1 MSTIT
6 KTVTILGIN
15 GHIGN
20 AAARAFVAAG
30 WQVTG
35 FGRSNKQPVQGVRF
49 VQGDAN
55 NVEDMRRAIGD
66 SEVVLNG
73 LHLPYHQ
80 WTEGRMEA
88 LHTRILLAM
97 GKTGRTMLFPGTI
110 YNYAASDR
118 FVTPDL
124 PQRPEKERGEIRK
137 RSEALLQ
144 AASQRGDIQAIVLR
158 AGDFFGPGTTGDWFD
173 QGVFREARKG
183 KISLMGTPGV
193 AHSWAYLPDLARA
206 FEKLAWHRRELAA
219 FENFHFAGNF
229 VTPEQMGA
237 AIVAAAPVP
246 LKVSY
251 FPRIL
256 FTLMGITD
264 PIMRDIARMGYL
276 WSNPMELKDVRLDA
290 LLGPNFGTPFE
301 AAIATSIAP
310 FFADVRKAA

>member
-1 MSTIT
+1 MSTNTIT
-6 KTVTILGIN
+6 VLGIN
-15 GHIGN
+15 GHIGHAV
-20 AAARAFVAAG
+20 AAAFVAAG

-35 FGRSNKQPVQGVRF
+35 FGRSNKHPIAGVRF
-49 VQGDAN
+49 VQGDAAN
-55 NVEDMRRAIGD
+55 IDDMRRAIGD
-66 SEVVLNG
+66 SEVVFNG

-88 LHTRILLAM
+88 LHTRIIEAM
-97 GKTGRTMLFPGTI
+97 GKTGKTMLFPGTI
-110 YNYAASDR
+110 YNYAATDR
-118 FVTPDL
+118 HVTPDL

-137 RSEALLQ
+137 RSEELLQ
-144 AASQRGDIQAIVLR
+144 AAAGRGDIQAIVLR
-158 AGDFFGPGTTGDWFD
+158 AGDFYGPGNSGDWFD
-173 QGVFREARKG
+173 QGVFREAAKG
-183 KISLMGTPGV
+183 KIALMGTPGV
-193 AHSWAYLPDLARA
+193 GHSWAYLPDLARA
-206 FEKLAWHRRELAA
+206 FEKLAWHRKALAP

-264 PIMRDIARMGYL
+264 PIMRDIGRMGYL
-276 WSNPMELKDVRLDA
+276 WSNPMELKDTRLDT

-301 AAIATSIAP
+301 TAIATAAEP
-310 FFADVRKAA
+310 FFPEMQKAA

>member
-1 MSTIT
+1 MSTI
-6 KTVTILGIN
+6 TILGIN

-20 AAARAFVAAG
+20 ATAKAFVAAG
-30 WQVTG
+30 WDVTG
-35 FGRSNKQPVQGVRF
+35 FGRSNKQPIAGVRF
-49 VQGDAN
+49 AQGDAA

-66 SEVVLNG
+66 SEVVFNG

-88 LHTRILLAM
+88 LHTRIIDAM
-97 GKTGRTMLFPGTI
+97 GTDGKTMLFPGTI

-137 RSEALLQ
+137 RSEALLE
-144 AASQRGDIQAIVLR
+144 AASRRGHIQAIVLR
-158 AGDFFGPGTTGDWFD
+158 AGDFYGPGTSGDWFD
-173 QGVFREARKG
+173 QSVFREAKKG

-193 AHSWAYLPDLARA
+193 GHSWAYLPDLAKA
-206 FEKLAWHRRELAA
+206 FEKLAWHRKELAA

-229 VTPEQMGA
+229 ITPEQMGA
-237 AIVAAAPVP
+237 AIMAAAPVP
-246 LKVSY
+246 LKVGY
-251 FPRIL
+251 TPRIL

-264 PIMRDIARMGYL
+264 PIMRDIGRMGYL
-276 WSNPMELKDVRLDA
+276 WSNPMELKDQRLDA

-301 AAIATSIAP
+301 QAMAETTRP
-310 FFADVRKAA
+310 FFPAMAKAA